1 MQHFKNQTFKNR
13 NYLNEFT
20 KRIKKQTFQCMVCQF
35 WIGIEW
41 ETRNGNYA
49 EPDGT
54 LEKIKLFKTWTLW
67 FNFGII
73 FNRDDFNI

>member
-1 MQHFKNQTFKNR
+1 MQHFKNQTFKNI

-20 KRIKKQTFQCMVCQF
+20 KRIKSQTFQCMVCQF

-54 LEKIKLFKTWTLW
+54 LEK
-67 FNFGII
+67 
-73 FNRDDFNI
+73 